1 MALIDSKIANLKN
14 GRKILIRCAQEGDA
28 SALLEAFKLSFLD
41 GAGMILTLEEYTLT
55 EDEVKTWIKAHI
67 EGPKDLM
74 LVADSDGVIVGNIG
88 FRIAKPR
95 RCAHWGT
102 FAMTVQPEWRSCGVG
117 NALLDS
123 LLAWARSVPEIE
135 KVALAVRADNPRAIA
150 LYKKHGFALSGCA
163 KDYLKLPDGSYIDD
177 FTMETFVRA

>member
-67 EGPKDLM
+67 EGPKD
-74 LVADSDGVIVGNIG
+74 
-88 FRIAKPR
+88 F
-95 RCAHWGT
+95 CC
-102 FAMTVQPEWRSCGVG
+102 WRT
-117 NALLDS
+117 
-123 LLAWARSVPEIE
+123 R
-135 KVALAVRADNPRAIA
+135 
-150 LYKKHGFALSGCA
+150 
-163 KDYLKLPDGSYIDD
+163 
-177 FTMETFVRA
+177 ME